1 MINGH
6 GDNIYDYGGKVLH
19 NFSSNVFP
27 AMQPAGLVD
36 CVRNAAGRIGN
47 YPPANLSRQEKRLA
61 AVLGVEPEHLMVTN
75 GATEA
80 IYLVASVADD
90 SDHFIIQPTF
100 SEYEDAL
107 TVNGRRCHLLSDF
120 REARFR
126 YGTLWMCNPNNPT
139 GTTVDADDIR
149 QWRIRYNGWM
159 VLDQS
164 YDFFTMQQTVSAA
177 EAAAMDNTI
186 LINSMTKRF
195 AIPGLRLGY
204 IICGDN
210 NMMKK
215 IRSKCIPWRINTLS
229 LAALDYLI
237 EHWYD
242 TASAASMMMAETRR
256 LHAMLNSIPGITAL
270 PTATHFFLVN
280 IGLADCHELSA
291 KLMSRYGILVRC
303 ADNFRGLDNHFI
315 RISTQ
320 TPEENDI
327 LVKAIEEC
335 ISQ

>member
-1 MINGH
+1 
-6 GDNIYDYGGKVLH
+6 
-19 NFSSNVFP
+19 
-27 AMQPAGLVD
+27 
-36 CVRNAAGRIGN
+36 
-47 YPPANLSRQEKRLA
+47 
-61 AVLGVEPEHLMVTN
+61 
-75 GATEA
+75 
-80 IYLVASVADD
+80 
-90 SDHFIIQPTF
+90 
-100 SEYEDAL
+100 
-107 TVNGRRCHLLSDF
+107 
-120 REARFR
+120 
-126 YGTLWMCNPNNPT
+126 
-139 GTTVDADDIR
+139 
-149 QWRIRYNGWM
+149 
-159 VLDQS
+159 
-164 YDFFTMQQTVSAA
+164 
-177 EAAAMDNTI
+177 
-186 LINSMTKRF
+186 
-195 AIPGLRLGY
+195 
-204 IICGDN
+204 
-210 NMMKK
+210 MMKK

-256 LHAMLNSIPGITAL
+256 LHAMLDSIPGITAL